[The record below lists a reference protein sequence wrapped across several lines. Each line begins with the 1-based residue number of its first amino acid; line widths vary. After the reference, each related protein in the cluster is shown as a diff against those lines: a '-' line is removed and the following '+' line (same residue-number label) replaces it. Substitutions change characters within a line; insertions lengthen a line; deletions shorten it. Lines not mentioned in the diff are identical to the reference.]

1 MINLTVTSYPFQR
14 STDSLTTLIQ
24 VTYCGDLTPQEEN
37 IKFYHPY
44 NVKYLYVLVLLED
57 EYNLESELTHGIGSN
72 LYNPQVTA
80 YEPSNDNLIQ
90 LFFNKDDYKVW
101 IDKFNSKNTQ
111 FQLLFD
117 PTLTL

>member
-1 MINLTVTSYPFQR
+1 MAEGASA
-14 STDSLTTLIQ
+14 
-24 VTYCGDLTPQEEN
+24 DL
-37 IKFYHPY
+37 K
-44 NVKYLYVLVLLED
+44 
-57 EYNLESELTHGIGSN
+57 
-72 LYNPQVTA
+72 TA
-80 YEPSNDNLIQ
+80 FEPSNDNLIQ